1 MHVVR
6 KWMNIRKT
14 MIHYGIAEFASSKW
28 KPFLLLRQGDFYV
41 SKKFHQIAKV
51 HGSI

>member
-1 MHVVR
+1 
-6 KWMNIRKT
+6 MNTRKT
-14 MIHYGIAEFASSKW
+14 MIHYGIAAFASSKW
-28 KPFLLLRQGDFYV
+28 KVLLLLRQGDFYV